1 MLNIGNSVA
10 LMALLSWPLVIILMF
25 RLMTLERALIWSIL
39 GGYMLLPQ
47 ISEINLPGIPAFN
60 KTSIPNLTVLVVII
74 VMLGRMPQLLPRT
87 WPGRLLIVA
96 LVLSPAFTVLN
107 NLEPIRFGI
116 QRLGS
121 FTVFDRALA
130 EQALLP
136 GLRPYDALTEVA
148 NQIIF
153 LLPLFLARRFLR
165 SEEAIRELLRAL
177 VIGAMI
183 YALPMLFEIRFSP
196 QLHTWIYGFFQHQ
209 FGQTIRFGG
218 FRPIVFMP
226 HGLWLA
232 LFILK
237 ALLAAVALTQMAK
250 PDIKGR
256 MVALCLFLAIILILC
271 RSVGPVFFAL
281 ALLPLL
287 LFTPPRMHVFT
298 GMSAATLVMAYPLL
312 RGGGLIPTDAIVAR
326 VAAFDED
333 RAQSLG
339 FRFMNE
345 DAVLNHVADKPLL
358 GWGGWGRFVPH
369 DPLSGRSETIVDG
382 MWIITI
388 GHYGWVGYIA
398 LFGLLTLPLFSL
410 WWQSRRSMA
419 PAVPFAVS
427 ALALIYTANL
437 LDMLPN
443 ATLVPL
449 TVLIGGALL
458 GHAELIRERINETL
472 LARRGAARPARM
484 LGKASQGRRSVL

>member
-10 LMALLSWPLVIILMF
+10 LIALLSWPLVIFMMF
-25 RLMTLERALIWSIL
+25 RVMTLERALIWSIL

-47 ISEINLPGIPAFN
+47 LSEINLPVIPSFN
-60 KTSIPNLTVLVVII
+60 KASIPNLTVLVVVV
-74 VMLGRMPQLLPRT
+74 VMMGRVPQLLPRSL
-87 WPGRLLIVA
+87 PARLLILA
-96 LVLSPAFTVLN
+96 LVLSPGLTVFN
-107 NLEPIRFGI
+107 NLEPVRFGI
-116 QRLGS
+116 QQFGG
-121 FTVFDRALA
+121 FTLIDPALA
-130 EQALLP
+130 ERVELP
-136 GLRPYDALTEVA
+136 RLRPYDAIAEVA

-153 LLPLFLARRFLR
+153 LLPFFLARHFLR

-250 PDIKGR
+250 ADIKGR
-256 MVALCLFLAIILILC
+256 MLALCLFLAVLLILC
-271 RSVGPVFFAL
+271 RSVGPIFLAL

-287 LFTPPRMHVFT
+287 LFTPPRMHVLT
-298 GMSAATLVMAYPLL
+298 GMSAATLVMVYPLL

-345 DAVLNHVADKPLL
+345 DAVLDHVAEKPLL

-369 DPLSGRSETIVDG
+369 DPVTGRTETIVDG
-382 MWIITI
+382 MWVIVI
-388 GHYGWVGYIA
+388 GHYGWIGYIA
-398 LFGLLTLPLFSL
+398 LFGLLTLPLVSL
-410 WWQSRRSMA
+410 WWQSRRALA
-419 PAVPFAVS
+419 PEMPFAVS
-427 ALALIYTANL
+427 ALVLIYTANL
-437 LDMLPN
+437 LDLLPN

-458 GHAELIRERINETL
+458 GHAELMRERSDEALQAGRN
-472 LARRGAARPARM
+472 AVWPGQMP
-484 LGKASQGRRSVL
+484 GKARQGRRSVL